1 MIIKCCIICLDYGK
15 FKMKGSKDFLIILN
29 PLYDN
34 LVFNANATN
43 VTKVKSVLPYSND
56 QCLYL

>member
-15 FKMKGSKDFLIILN
+15 FKMKGSKEDFLIS